1 MPENNQKLEKKLT
14 DFDADLPP
22 NNPINIKAAAQRG
35 LVFDITK
42 EVYVDEDGCSI
53 RDEYGQPF

>member
-14 DFDADLPP
+14 DFNPDLPP
-22 NNPINIKAAAQRG
+22 NNPVNIKAAAERG

-42 EVYVDEDGCSI
+42 EVYVDEDRCSI
-53 RDEYGQPF
+53 RDRYGQPF